1 MFTSCTLTFTSR
13 TLPAYC
19 MHLPYLI
26 TRTPMSLFLIFGLVF
41 MHYSLHLP
49 YYSCTLLLLFFSTLI
64 FLLLVFFLFFSK
76 KGENENIL
84 NYKKLQKIEK
94 FKKRKV
100 FFFALLCLSGRPH
113 RVTLIFKNTKN
124 TFLSLLMSVRPLAL
138 YDTYFQ
144 VIQKKNTKRI
154 QNFQNIKISTF

>member
-1 MFTSCTLTFTSR
+1 
-13 TLPAYC
+13 
-19 MHLPYLI
+19 
-26 TRTPMSLFLIFGLVF
+26 
-41 MHYSLHLP
+41 
-49 YYSCTLLLLFFSTLI
+49 
-64 FLLLVFFLFFSK
+64 LLLVFFLFFSK

-144 VIQKKNTKRI
+144 VIQKKNTKKI